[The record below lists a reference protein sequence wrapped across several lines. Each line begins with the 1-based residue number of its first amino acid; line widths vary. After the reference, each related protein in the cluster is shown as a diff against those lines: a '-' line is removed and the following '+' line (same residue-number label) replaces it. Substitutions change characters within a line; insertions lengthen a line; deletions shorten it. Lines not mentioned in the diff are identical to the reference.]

1 MVEAMTKVAAT
12 AEDAGTFLF
21 GRSYT
26 ILRKIVDRAAIG
38 MAVTGMDGV
47 VVFTNNAFEREFTLD
62 RSASASMLHGFF
74 DPSDLD
80 VVSALSDVFAGRS
93 ESYEGEHLCRG
104 RDGKMIWALVAV
116 SVLKSEATGEAIY
129 VIIQAGSIDRRKQV
143 ENALAESE
151 SRWHFALEAAR
162 QGVWDHSARSG
173 RMFYSPMWRIMRGI
187 PIDEAVDDD
196 QEAWLERVHPD
207 DRDRIR
213 PRVSRQNKGEQG
225 YDILEYRERHRDG
238 HYIWIL
244 SRGKPV
250 EWDEDGSVLRTVG
263 TDTDITHLKEIEARL
278 AHAASH
284 DSLTQLANRPS
295 FQTSVETAF
304 ADHASSYLVFL
315 DLDHFKPINDA
326 LGHAAGDQVLIEV
339 GRVLRH
345 HILPTDAAA
354 RIGGDEFAVLLHHA
368 DKTKVYEIAKTI
380 SDAIRSITIGQVP
393 VGDLPTF
400 GVSVGIVSLSSE
412 MDFGTAL
419 ARADAACYAAKRAGR
434 GRIVMLD

>member
-1 MVEAMTKVAAT
+1 
-12 AEDAGTFLF
+12 
-21 GRSYT
+21 
-26 ILRKIVDRAAIG
+26 
-38 MAVTGMDGV
+38 
-47 VVFTNNAFEREFTLD
+47 
-62 RSASASMLHGFF
+62 
-74 DPSDLD
+74 
-80 VVSALSDVFAGRS
+80 
-93 ESYEGEHLCRG
+93 
-104 RDGKMIWALVAV
+104 
-116 SVLKSEATGEAIY
+116 
-129 VIIQAGSIDRRKQV
+129 
-143 ENALAESE
+143 
-151 SRWHFALEAAR
+151 
-162 QGVWDHSARSG
+162 
-173 RMFYSPMWRIMRGI
+173 MFYSPMWRIMRGI

-326 LGHAAGDQVLIEV
+326 LAG
-339 GRVLRH
+339 
-345 HILPTDAAA
+345 
-354 RIGGDEFAVLLHHA
+354 
-368 DKTKVYEIAKTI
+368 
-380 SDAIRSITIGQVP
+380 
-393 VGDLPTF
+393 
-400 GVSVGIVSLSSE
+400 
-412 MDFGTAL
+412 
-419 ARADAACYAAKRAGR
+419 C
-434 GRIVMLD
+434 

>member
-1 MVEAMTKVAAT
+1 MVEAMTKVAA
-12 AEDAGTFLF
+12 ASEDAGTFLF
-21 GRSYT
+21 GRSYN

-47 VVFTNNAFEREFTLD
+47 VVYTNNAFEREFMLD

-74 DPSDLD
+74 DPMDAD

-104 RDGKMIWALVAV
+104 RSGTMIWALIAV
-116 SVLKSEATGEAIY
+116 SVLKSEATGDPLY

-143 ENALAESE
+143 EHALAESE

-162 QGVWDHSARSG
+162 QGVWDHSARTG

-187 PIDEAVDDD
+187 SLDEVVDDD
-196 QEAWLERVHPD
+196 QEAWLQRVHPD

-213 PRVSRQNKGEQG
+213 PSVTRQNKGEQG

-250 EWDEDGSVLRTVG
+250 EWDEDGNVLRTVG

-295 FQTSVETAF
+295 FQTSVETAL
-304 ADHASSYLVFL
+304 AGPASSYLMFL

-326 LGHAAGDQVLIEV
+326 LGHAAGDHVLVEV
-339 GRVLRH
+339 ARVLRQ
-345 HILPTDAAA
+345 HILPKGAAA
-354 RIGGDEFAVLLHHA
+354 RIGGDEFAVLLYHP
-368 DKTKVYEIAKTI
+368 DKTKVYEIAQTV
-380 SDAIRSITIGQVP
+380 SDAIRSITVGHLP

-400 GVSVGIVSLSSE
+400 GVSVGIVSLSSG